1 MAAAFFIKQPRYFF
15 LEIFLFK
22 ESPKKIRTFILT
34 SMMNKNSIITF
45 HGYFLRRHLKTFPI
59 YLGKYLT
66 NSVQNWPEVSHD
78 YEINNFLP

>member
-45 HGYFLRRHLKTFPI
+45 HVFMVTFYVGTQKLFPSI
-59 YLGKYLT
+59 SE
-66 NSVQNWPEVSHD
+66 N
-78 YEINNFLP
+78 I